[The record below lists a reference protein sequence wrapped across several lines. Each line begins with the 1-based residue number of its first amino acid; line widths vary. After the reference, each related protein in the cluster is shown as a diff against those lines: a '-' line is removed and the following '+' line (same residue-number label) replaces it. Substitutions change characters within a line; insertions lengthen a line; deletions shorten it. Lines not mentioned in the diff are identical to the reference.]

1 MVVTSS
7 PESQK
12 RQTSSFLVG
21 VSAVM
26 TLLAKRASRLKHKIK
41 TATTESDWAI
51 ELRSSPKKS
60 PLAKPKK
67 LLSTISNKTLPFGH
81 NKKKLKGAQSGADE
95 WGDGGVW
102 QKTILMGDKCQPL
115 DFSGVIYYDSN
126 GKQMDEIPNRSPR
139 ASPLPG
145 YLTRP
150 KERTAWF
157 HPHLW

>member
-1 MVVTSS
+1 MVFTS
-7 PESQK
+7 PESPK
-12 RQTSSFLVG
+12 RHANAFLEG

-26 TLLAKRASRLKHKIK
+26 ALLARRANRLKQKMK
-41 TATTESDWAI
+41 TPASDADWAI

-67 LLSTISNKTLPFGH
+67 LLSSISNKALPFGH
-81 NKKKLKGAQSGADE
+81 NKKKLKGGDHGVESSEEE

-102 QKTILMGDKCQPL
+102 QKAILMGDKCQPL

-126 GKQMDEIPNRSPR
+126 GKQMNEIPLRSPR

-145 YLTRP
+145 YLNLHREHRP
-150 KERTAWF
+150 
-157 HPHLW
+157 